1 MANNPQA
8 EDLRISE
15 RILKIRTEIL
25 QLEEQENELTSE
37 QQKILEK
44 NEAILSKLIKYQE
57 KVLKTQLGTTQLQL
71 EYTDNLSKQKS
82 ELSSISSIYNSLG
95 KVQRESLKTIETS
108 LSSYKIQLLSDVD
121 KKEVLD
127 STLAGVYE
135 LQSLQQRLAES
146 NVEDGDVQQSI
157 RDSYIA
163 QESKLKEMISVKS
176 GLGIIS
182 KDEALALMDALET
195 QKESLTVAEKYG
207 TISGHTKEFL
217 SEQLEVYKTIEKT
230 ITGVLSTAQVLAS
243 TTGGRVGAAL
253 IGAGFAAE
261 ALGENIRKFGGFI
274 DTAQISALGLGFVFE
289 GAEDTLKS
297 LSSQFGGLKDI
308 SFSTQLNTNLMATNM
323 GISGEEAANIVGSF
337 ARLNGMSV
345 ETAMDMAATT
355 KSMAKAA
362 GVPVDQVMR
371 DVANSTEAFALYGK
385 EGGANIAQAGVYA
398 AKLGVSMDTLT
409 GMADNLL
416 DFESSI
422 TSELE
427 LGAMLGKNIN
437 FNRAR
442 ALAFEGQIGAAVK
455 EQLNQLGGI
464 EAFNKMDPIAKKKAA
479 EALGVSV
486 AELQKMA
493 ANMDKLN
500 DDGTVQ
506 LTQFEQWYEALTAFA
521 TGPLGSVLKG
531 LGGAVVAGAQLGGS
545 FAQMGVDVKGIASKI
560 PIIGKMFGQSVPTLT
575 TVKEGS
581 SITESIT
588 GKVSD
593 NIGGGKVG
601 KAGDFG
607 KGVEKNL
614 KGISKGLAAIANPKA
629 LLGLAAITASIIGI
643 GYALKIAAPGIV
655 AIGEAIGSVVRSV
668 GDAVSTI
675 IGGLGDFF
683 MKITSIATPEMAL
696 AVMGLAGSF
705 VALSASLATFAVAGV
720 AAIPAMTAVG
730 LFAATGGASLLG
742 IGGEGGAEAT
752 DRTGELIDEIKGLRS
767 DLNSGKIA
775 VYVDGRKVTSSVSR
789 IVDKVSTNSYGL

>member
-289 GAEDTLKS
+289 GAEETLKS
-297 LSSQFGGLKDI
+297 LSSQFGGMENI

-337 ARLNGMSV
+337 ARLNGMSM

-560 PIIGKMFGQSVPTLT
+560 PIIGKMFGQSVPTPSPT
-575 TVKEGS
+575 TEGS
-581 SITESIT
+581 SIT
-588 GKVSD
+588 GKLSD

-601 KAGDFG
+601 KSGDFG

-614 KGISKGLAAIANPKA
+614 KGISKGLVAIANPKA

-643 GYALKIAAPGIV
+643 GFALKIAAPGIV
-655 AIGEAIGSVVRSV
+655 AIGDAISSVVRAI
-668 GDAVSTI
+668 GDMVSTV

-683 MKITSIATPEMAL
+683 VKLSSIASPEMVL
-696 AVMGLAGSF
+696 SVMGLAGSF
-705 VALSASLATFAVAGV
+705 AALSASLATFAIAGL

-730 LFAATGGASLLG
+730 LFAATGGASLLDVG
-742 IGGEGGAEAT
+742 TAKESDTPNET
-752 DRTGELIDEIKGLRS
+752 SMVMSELLTEIKGLRS
-767 DLNSGKIA
+767 DLNNGKIA

-789 IVDKVSTNSYGL
+789 VVDKVSTNSYGL